1 MTTPE
6 IVTFGE
12 PMALLLAERD
22 LPLDAATGFAWSIAG
37 AESNLAIGLAR
48 LGHAVAYAG
57 RVGDDVFGARI
68 RRELRAEGIDVSA
81 LITDP
86 DLPTGL
92 LIRDSPVDRPIT
104 VHYRRSG
111 SASTAYGVDD
121 LPGAAIR
128 GARLL
133 HLTGITAA
141 LSAASFE
148 ACRTAMIMAR
158 EAGVTVSF
166 DPNLRLRL
174 AGPDEWARIV
184 DELARLADLIF
195 VGADEATMI
204 TGGVPTEKWFFERG
218 AGTVVIKDG
227 GNGAVEHTPGGSTA
241 VGVRRVPLV
250 DPVGAG
256 DAFNTGWLSAWLRGL
271 DVDRRLAEGAAVASL
286 VVATHG
292 DAIGLPDAATR
303 DRVLA
308 EGADIDR

>member
-1 MTTPE
+1 MMSAE

-48 LGHAVAYAG
+48 LGHSVAYAG

-68 RRELRAEGIDVSA
+68 RRELRAEGIDVGG

-86 DLPTGL
+86 ELPTGL

-111 SASTAYGVDD
+111 SASTAYRVDD
-121 LPGAAIR
+121 LPGTAIR
-128 GARLL
+128 AARLL

-141 LSAASFE
+141 LSESSFR
-148 ACRTAMIMAR
+148 ACKAAMIMAR
-158 EAGVTVSF
+158 DAGVAVSF

-184 DELARLADLIF
+184 DELARHADLIF

-204 TGGVPTEKWFFERG
+204 TGGAPTEEWFFERG

-227 GNGAVEHTPGGSTA
+227 GNGAVEHAPGSSTA

-271 DVDRRLAEGAAVASL
+271 PTDRRLAEGAAVASL

>member
-1 MTTPE
+1 MSDV
-6 IVTFGE
+6 VTFGE
-12 PMALLLAERD
+12 PMALLLADHD
-22 LPLDAATGFAWSIAG
+22 LPLDAATGFGWSIAG
-37 AESNLAIGLAR
+37 AESNLAIGMAR
-48 LGHAVAYAG
+48 LGHPVSYAG

-121 LPGAAIR
+121 LPVELIKS
-128 GARLL
+128 ARVL

-141 LSAASFE
+141 LSESSFE
-148 ACRTAMIMAR
+148 ACRTAMSVAR

-174 AGPDEWARIV
+174 AGPERWTELV
-184 DELARLADLIF
+184 DTLARLADLIF
-195 VGADEATMI
+195 VGADEAAMI
-204 TGGVPTEKWFFERG
+204 TGGTPTEKWFFERG
-218 AGTVVIKDG
+218 AQTVVIKDG
-227 GNGAVEHTPGGSTA
+227 GNGAVEHGPDSSAA

-271 DVDRRLAEGAAVASL
+271 PADRRLAEGAAVASL

-292 DAIGLPDAATR
+292 DATGLPDAATR
-303 DRVLA
+303 DRILA